1 VRPEPSR
8 FYHAAPGACPYHLII
23 GVDRRPPNKVAC
35 TSARNVRK
43 DESTESVSA
52 FADHYGLSV
61 TLMSLVIRAAKVR
74 VRPNSTYRPEDVA
87 AAMRGYYPG
96 PDVSTMTDTACA
108 LGIHPKQFY
117 ELVRG
122 GFINPTIKLCGIALY
137 SREAAAVGLYAR
149 RCALDLKQKKLQ
161 AELAASAKANK
172 AKGWKQ

>member
-1 VRPEPSR
+1 MRPEPSR

-61 TLMSLVIRAAKVR
+61 TLMSLVIRSSKVK
-74 VRPNSTYRPEDVA
+74 VRPNSTYRPGDVA
-87 AAMRGYYPG
+87 AAMLEYYPG
-96 PDVSTMTDTACA
+96 PDVAPSSDTAWS

-122 GFINPTIKLCGIALY
+122 GFVKPAAKLCGTALY
-137 SREAAAVGLYAR
+137 SREAAAEGLHAR
-149 RCALDLKQKKLQ
+149 RCALESKQKKLQ
-161 AELAASAKANK
+161 AELDLSAKANK
-172 AKGWKQ
+172 AKGWKK